1 MGAAVYGAAGSSARF
16 RPFQLGS
23 AAQDNFEPRRK
34 RAMRRSQLKIVQL
47 RRPSPSRVAAL
58 QPAQPLVARLDGEQV
73 GLEGRREIVLKCG
86 HASITLRR
94 DGKILVRGIY
104 VETHAKGVNR
114 IKGGSVKVN

>member
-1 MGAAVYGAAGSSARF
+1 M
-16 RPFQLGS
+16 
-23 AAQDNFEPRRK
+23 K
-34 RAMRRSQLKIVQL
+34 RSQLKIVQL
-47 RRPSPSRVAAL
+47 RRLSPSRVAAL

-73 GLEGRREIVLKCG
+73 VLEGRREIVLKCG